1 MNKEKFNESI
11 DNINVPIDKLM
22 EREKTAILHAKK
34 KRKVGSKTKRIF
46 LVACG
51 LCVSLLG
58 SGFVSTG
65 MAEALSNIPLI
76 GPIYKEFRDIASTKI
91 ERDQLATMIDKQD
104 SHNGLTMTVKEAAYD
119 GNRLMVSLVYTGE
132 KALAWGE
139 ESSFSYI
146 TINGQPV
153 KRAISGR
160 GGQDDIDPKT
170 IIEHQE
176 LTFANYDEYGD
187 KIEVAIHGEN
197 LFGYEGE
204 WEVAFPLEKVAGEI
218 YEFSP
223 QVSAQTLDE
232 VYTITA
238 EKVTFTPLA
247 TRIDL
252 SVDYPIEMNANDT
265 WPWFEMYVL
274 DDSGRKYE
282 GLTLQSG
289 VMPGNYG
296 HHNILTL
303 PPLDTIPESFTLK
316 PGHRN
321 SEGYLEE
328 IKELE
333 LVIPLNKSK

>member
-1 MNKEKFNESI
+1 MNKDKFSESI
-11 DNINVPIDKLM
+11 DNINVPIEKLI

-34 KRKVGSKTKRIF
+34 KRKVGSKTKRSF

-51 LCVSLLG
+51 LCMSLLG
-58 SGFVSTG
+58 SGFVFTG

-91 ERDQLATMIDKQD
+91 ERDQLATVIGKQD
-104 SHNGLTMTVKEAAYD
+104 SRNGLTMTVKEAAYD
-119 GNRLMVSLVYTGE
+119 GTRLMVSVVYTGDKVLSLQE
-132 KALAWGE
+132 GSVGI
-139 ESSFSYI
+139 SSL

-153 KRAISGR
+153 KVSNG
-160 GGQDDIDPKT
+160 GKGQDDIKPNT
-170 IIEHQE
+170 IIEHHA

-187 KIEVAIHGEN
+187 KIEVAVHGEN

-252 SVDYPIEMNANDT
+252 SVDYPIEMDANDT

-282 GLTLQSG
+282 GLTLQPG
-289 VMPGNYG
+289 MMPGNYG
-296 HHNILTL
+296 HHMILTL

-316 PGHRN
+316 PGRRD
-321 SEGYLEE
+321 SKSYLEE

-333 LVIPLNKSK
+333 LVIPLNESK